1 MENNIHLRDKSHQEQ
16 IERWAR
22 YVRDNSNWKEKLKPF
37 LDGQIIMARRAYK
50 TLSETKDG
58 KRRIKLIKKLRN

>member
-58 KRRIKLIKKLRN
+58 KRRIN